1 MYPKYRLLAAGLI
14 LTGLIFVCLPA
25 SAQVLTGPAGVNI
38 QGRLTKADG
47 TALPD
52 GPHTISL
59 SLWDAASAGAQKFTE
74 TLTGVS
80 TVSGLFSAQLATL
93 TPGVVN
99 GSLWVEFQ
107 VDADPPMAPRAPLT
121 SAASALKANTV
132 PDGAIGSAQLASD
145 AASLAKASGG
155 ALNAVSGNIGVGT
168 TSPGAQLHVNI
179 AGGPGVG
186 IFSGDLA
193 PFGAAPFE
201 TNLSGPATHA
211 WYAEKGARV
220 YSVTGG
226 GQGYFKGSVGIGTI
240 SPLQT
245 LDVIGRMNIANGVI
259 QKGGAAI
266 DTTSDLGLYSQV
278 GGDSIRFVTTAAPFQ
293 FYTDGGIGTTPIF
306 SIAANGNVAATGS
319 LSANS
324 LTMSSAT
331 IPTLNGNVSVT
342 GALSAGSL
350 SVTSAAIPTLSGNV
364 SVTGALSVG
373 SLSMSSAT
381 IPTLLGNVSVTG
393 ALTAA
398 GGLKANAASGISA
411 GNTLEFGAGVA
422 GKDVNAGKIGYE
434 TFTAD
439 SLDIVGAGTTGLSR
453 KIKFWNEGGA
463 TFAGEVFAPVVTI
476 TGGSDVAEP
485 YNVAN
490 AGDVKPLPG
499 MVVALDAD
507 HIGWMRVA
515 SSAYDKAVAGI
526 LSGANGIAPGITL
539 RQTGTIA
546 DGALPVASIG
556 RVWCYCDADA
566 NGSIVV
572 GDMLTTS
579 DTPGHAMRAT
589 DRERR
594 DGAVIGKAMS
604 PLASGKGLVLVLVSL
619 K

>member
-1 MYPKYRLLAAGLI
+1 
-14 LTGLIFVCLPA
+14 
-25 SAQVLTGPAGVNI
+25 
-38 QGRLTKADG
+38 
-47 TALPD
+47 
-52 GPHTISL
+52 
-59 SLWDAASAGAQKFTE
+59 
-74 TLTGVS
+74 
-80 TVSGLFSAQLATL
+80 
-93 TPGVVN
+93 
-99 GSLWVEFQ
+99 
-107 VDADPPMAPRAPLT
+107 
-121 SAASALKANTV
+121 
-132 PDGAIGSAQLASD
+132 
-145 AASLAKASGG
+145 
-155 ALNAVSGNIGVGT
+155 
-168 TSPGAQLHVNI
+168 
-179 AGGPGVG
+179 
-186 IFSGDLA
+186 
-193 PFGAAPFE
+193 
-201 TNLSGPATHA
+201 
-211 WYAEKGARV
+211 
-220 YSVTGG
+220 
-226 GQGYFKGSVGIGTI
+226 
-240 SPLQT
+240 
-245 LDVIGRMNIANGVI
+245 
-259 QKGGAAI
+259 
-266 DTTSDLGLYSQV
+266 
-278 GGDSIRFVTTAAPFQ
+278 
-293 FYTDGGIGTTPIF
+293 
-306 SIAANGNVAATGS
+306 
-319 LSANS
+319 
-324 LTMSSAT
+324 
-331 IPTLNGNVSVT
+331 
-342 GALSAGSL
+342 
-350 SVTSAAIPTLSGNV
+350 
-364 SVTGALSVG
+364 
-373 SLSMSSAT
+373 
-381 IPTLLGNVSVTG
+381 
-393 ALTAA
+393 
-398 GGLKANAASGISA
+398 
-411 GNTLEFGAGVA
+411 
-422 GKDVNAGKIGYE
+422 VNAGKIGYE